1 MVKVKCFYPTKIL
14 NFSFGFP
21 KIISACSTYPTWWPV
36 SIPSVN
42 AWSSPTSKRVCSG
55 FAIAATR
62 TSSSFLR
69 TTRILAGWR
78 RPVCWTSTPW
88 LRLTSLATLALWVH
102 GPGLIVSFTFH
113 VESFSMFECKQLL
126 REAER
131 KKKIWMFFMW
141 CVQVRLPP
149 NTSDDV
155 DEDPTGNKAL
165 WDRGLLNGA
174 SQKVKT
180 RLSIIKYYH

>member
-36 SIPSVN
+36 SIPLVN

-113 VESFSMFECKQLL
+113 VESFSMFECEQLL

-131 KKKIWMFFMW
+131 RKKKSECSSCDVFRFVSLPTLVMMWMKIPQGTKH
-141 CVQVRLPP
+141 CG
-149 NTSDDV
+149 T
-155 DEDPTGNKAL
+155 EDSWMEL
-165 WDRGLLNGA
+165 HR
-174 SQKVKT
+174 
-180 RLSIIKYYH
+180 R